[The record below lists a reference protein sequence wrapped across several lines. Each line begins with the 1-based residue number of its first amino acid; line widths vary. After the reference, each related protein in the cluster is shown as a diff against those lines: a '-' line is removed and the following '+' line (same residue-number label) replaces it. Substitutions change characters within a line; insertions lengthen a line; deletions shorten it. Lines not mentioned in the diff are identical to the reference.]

1 MGRAGRPALHCL
13 DFLGEIM
20 IGAKLKI
27 ALLYDLWNEDPI
39 AAAAKEEEKEEVP
52 KRKPRK
58 KIKKV
63 KKKEKTDREEIFEAL
78 QKLGH
83 EPSYFELDGRPQSLH
98 SLSRCDADLL
108 FNLTESF
115 DGDDTKEMNVVA
127 YVDLLGLRYT
137 GAGPH
142 AIILSQ
148 DKAIAKKIFGF
159 HGIKT
164 PFFATSY
171 RGRIEHCH
179 DISFPLIV
187 KPSWEDG
194 SIGIDAGAVVTNI
207 KEMMERVQYIQ
218 DEFDSPALIEE
229 YIEGREIYAG
239 ILGSYE
245 RAQVLPLVELDL
257 SKLPE
262 GTPKIASY
270 DVKFEKNTDA
280 YKLTKSAIAENLD
293 DETRKRLEDTAL
305 AAYRALKLRD
315 YGRIDMRLAPN
326 GDVYVIEANPNPW
339 LASRQEFAMAAKASG
354 LSYTELI
361 GAIVDL
367 AMSRYL
373 NADLTN
379 VAAMH

>member
-1 MGRAGRPALHCL
+1 
-13 DFLGEIM
+13 M
-20 IGAKLKI
+20 ISAKLKI
-27 ALLYDLWNEDPI
+27 ALLYDVWNEDPD
-39 AAAAKEEEKEEVP
+39 AAAAKEKEDEP
-52 KRKPRK
+52 PARKTRR
-58 KIKKV
+58 KKV
-63 KKKEKTDREEIFEAL
+63 KKVKKEKTDREEIFDAL

-98 SLSRCDADLL
+98 SLSRCDADLI

-142 AIILSQ
+142 SIFMSQ
-148 DKAIAKKIFGF
+148 DKAIAKKIFAF

-164 PFFATSY
+164 PFFATAY
-171 RGRIEHCH
+171 RGRIEHAH

-194 SIGIDAGAVVTNI
+194 SIGIDAGAVVKNV

-218 DEFDSPALIEE
+218 
-229 YIEGREIYAG
+229 GREIYAG
-239 ILGSYE
+239 ILGNYE
-245 RAQVLPLVELDL
+245 RAQVLPMVELDL
-257 SKLPE
+257 SRLPE

-270 DVKFEKNTDA
+270 DVKFEKNTEA
-280 YKLTKSAIAENLD
+280 YKLTKSEIAENLD
-293 DETRKRLEDTAL
+293 EDTTKRLGDTAL
-305 AAYRALKLRD
+305 AEYRALKLRD

-339 LASRQEFAMAAKASG
+339 LASRQEFAMAARAAG
-354 LSYTELI
+354 RSYTELI
-361 GAIVDL
+361 GEIVEL
-367 AMSRYL
+367 AMSRYPKAGFA
-373 NADLTN
+373 NGAGG
-379 VAAMH
+379 